1 MRRSFLTA
9 VVAVTALAFIG
20 AALTPAEAQRR
31 SKKKAF
37 KKQQPRALTVR
48 GRSFLN
54 SGKHP
59 LPGAE
64 HRYVEMDTIHGR
76 FPTVH
81 QGDMFGSSLL
91 SGPNGPFGAR

>member
-1 MRRSFLTA
+1 MRRSFLTTF
-9 VVAVTALAFIG
+9 VAVTALAFIG

-31 SKKKAF
+31 SKKKSF

-54 SGKHP
+54 PGKHP

-64 HRYVEMDTIHGR
+64 HRYLEMDTVHGR

-81 QGDMFGSSLL
+81 QGDRYGSSLL
-91 SGPNGPFGAR
+91 PGPNGAFGVR